1 MNQVFS
7 RAIKYQGK
15 GFKHFLKFESNQ
27 QLKGFFHGFI
37 ISKLLYLKMNELR
50 DELDRLSIDLGKCR
64 KLVDL
69 MRPEENTKKED
80 IPDSSMLLEVT
91 AFFYS
96 FE

>member
-1 MNQVFS
+1 
-7 RAIKYQGK
+7 
-15 GFKHFLKFESNQ
+15 
-27 QLKGFFHGFI
+27 
-37 ISKLLYLKMNELR
+37 MNELR